1 MLHGSCLSAPLS
13 REYEICADAY
23 AAAAAAYA
31 FTDEAVLRKFIISQ
45 QIIHTHKRHALT
57 EP

>member
-1 MLHGSCLSAPLS
+1 MLHGSCQSALLS

-23 AAAAAAYA
+23 AAAVAAYA
-31 FTDEAVLRKFIISQ
+31 YTDVSVLRKYIISQ